1 MRQIS
6 ALEIGYQHA
15 QIDARIHDMPIGN
28 AFKGPAYGEYEKSK
42 ALGMIL
48 GVVASVFT
56 MGAALPMLAAGTMAM
71 QIAGGV
77 MMAGGVL
84 TGVGAI
90 TGNKKLMK
98 IGGVLSLA
106 GGIGGWA
113 ANAAGVTGGMGS
125 EALSKFAIEA
135 SGSIDAVLGTSL
147 QQSAATAAANGV
159 DAVLAENT
167 AAGLVDQI
175 PLAQAATAPAATQ
188 TAEQAAT
195 AQMQEAIT
203 PKSGLL
209 QTELAGQG
217 GQAGTIPLT
226 GTQAPVGTPL
236 PPEGA
241 GTKLATDAGKK
252 VATDAATKPTGLLS
266 RFGVTGEEAK
276 LLAEGVKGFAS
287 SGFEPDQQAYI
298 DAATKRTG
306 AETSLLASQNELLA
320 WQNANRQR
328 QVVMISAND
337 PEMETKMADAAKKGF
352 PVGIIPVVGRPQPV
366 PGTTPTTNAQTI
378 TANNPA
384 PVFSATVPV
393 AK

>member
-6 ALEIGYQHA
+6 ALEVGYQHT
-15 QIDARIHDMPIGN
+15 QINARIHDMPIGD

-42 ALGMIL
+42 ALGMVL
-48 GVVASVFT
+48 GVVSSVFT
-56 MGAALPMLAAGTMAM
+56 MGAALPMLATGTMAM

-84 TGVGAI
+84 TGVGAV

-98 IGGVLSLA
+98 TGGILSLA

-113 ANAAGVTGGMGS
+113 ANATGITGGMGS

-159 DAVLAENT
+159 DAMLAENT

-175 PLAQAATAPAATQ
+175 PLAQAATTPAATQ

-195 AQMQEAIT
+195 AQMQQAIT

-217 GQAGTIPLT
+217 GQATTIPLA

-236 PPEGA
+236 PPATQNTASTTATGA
-241 GTKLATDAGKK
+241 
-252 VATDAATKPTGLLS
+252 AAKPTGLLGK
-266 RFGVTGEEAK
+266 FGVTGEEAK

-337 PEMETKMADAAKKGF
+337 PEMEAKMADAAKKGF

>member
-42 ALGMIL
+42 ALGMVL
-48 GVVASVFT
+48 GVVSSVFT
-56 MGAALPMLAAGTMAM
+56 MGAALPMLATGTMAM

-77 MMAGGVL
+77 MLAGGVM
-84 TGVGAI
+84 TGIGAI

-98 IGGVLSLA
+98 VGGILSLA

-113 ANAAGVTGGMGS
+113 ANATGVTLGAGS

-147 QQSAATAAANGV
+147 QQTAATAAANGV
-159 DAVLAENT
+159 DAVLAQNT
-167 AAGLVDQI
+167 AAGLVDTI
-175 PLAQAATAPAATQ
+175 PLAQAATAPAAAQ

-195 AQMQEAIT
+195 AAMQEAIT

-217 GQAGTIPLT
+217 GQAGTIPMA
-226 GTQAPVGTPL
+226 GAQ
-236 PPEGA
+236 PP
-241 GTKLATDAGKK
+241 TT
-252 VATDAATKPTGLLS
+252 AATTAPAGSGTAATTTAQPAASAAAKPTGILGK
-266 RFGVTGEEAK
+266 FGVTADEAK

-337 PEMETKMADAAKKGF
+337 PEMEAKMADAAKKGF

-378 TANNPA
+378 TANNPP

>member
-6 ALEIGYQHA
+6 ALEVGYQHA
-15 QIDARIHDMPIGN
+15 QINARIHDMPIGD

-42 ALGMIL
+42 ALGMVL

-56 MGAALPMLAAGTMAM
+56 MGAALPMLASGTMAM

-84 TGVGAI
+84 TGVGAV

-113 ANAAGVTGGMGS
+113 ANATGITGGMGS

-188 TAEQAAT
+188 TVEQAAT
-195 AQMQEAIT
+195 AQMQQAIT

-209 QTELAGQG
+209 QTELAGQS
-217 GQAGTIPLT
+217 GQATTIPLAGAQPPATAATTAPAGT
-226 GTQAPVGTPL
+226 GTPPVTP
-236 PPEGA
+236 P
-241 GTKLATDAGKK
+241 
-252 VATDAATKPTGLLS
+252 AAKPTGLLGK
-266 RFGVTGEEAK
+266 FGVTGEEAK

>member
-15 QIDARIHDMPIGN
+15 QINARIHDMPIGD

-42 ALGMIL
+42 GLGMVL

-77 MMAGGVL
+77 MLAGGVM
-84 TGVGAI
+84 TGVGAV

-98 IGGVLSLA
+98 TGGILSLA

-147 QQSAATAAANGV
+147 QQTAATAAANGV
-159 DAVLAENT
+159 DAVLAQNT
-167 AAGLVDQI
+167 AAGLTDTI
-175 PLAQAATAPAATQ
+175 PLAQAASAAPAATQ

-195 AQMQEAIT
+195 AAMQEAIT

-217 GQAGTIPLT
+217 GQAGTIPIAGAQPTPPTAATTAPAGT
-226 GTQAPVGTPL
+226 GTTTTQAAG
-236 PPEGA
+236 GA
-241 GTKLATDAGKK
+241 
-252 VATDAATKPTGLLS
+252 AAKPTGILGK
-266 RFGVTGEEAK
+266 FGVTGEEAK

-306 AETSLLASQNELLA
+306 AETSLLTSQNALLE

-378 TANNPA
+378 TANNPP